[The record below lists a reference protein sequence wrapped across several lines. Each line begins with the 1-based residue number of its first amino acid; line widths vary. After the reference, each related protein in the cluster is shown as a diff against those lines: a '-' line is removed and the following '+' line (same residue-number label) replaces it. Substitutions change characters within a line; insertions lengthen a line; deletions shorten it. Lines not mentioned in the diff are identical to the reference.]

1 MAISWF
7 VRGTFLTGTC
17 WALTRKNL
25 QVPSIRVKPLQQ
37 GPVCSAPHSGPS
49 SADGP
54 SPLRPPTGDQRIVPS
69 PAGAPRQR
77 ASHHEAHRPLL
88 RNPYMAQP
96 HPPLT
101 PPSRNRPFEVRSAH
115 LGGEAARPPGNSA
128 RGRGSGRPGRARG
141 RRRARVVTTFAT
153 PAPFTPPAPP
163 RARADRRRGGPAAQ
177 KGGWRISFTPRP
189 APLQSRS
196 GGMTPFLVSAGA
208 AEHPKV
214 MRRPPFPAPS
224 TPRTVAAGAAGRAL
238 RVRARSIAA
247 AGTSTGVAR
256 PDEAEKTAPAE
267 PARGGIWRSGRIVRA
282 STPDALGDFRMI
294 PRLRRRC
301 GGVRGGTILPEHQN
315 RDSMGAAERPNALGS
330 GDGAPAR
337 PREPIPTTARPR
349 TPPDTPDEPP
359 TTPRTRSNR
368 LRQRSG
374 QHRRSSSPT
383 TPPTTGARTRVCYAS
398 FRLLRPSTL
407 HCTRKEGVV
416 EGEGAQQTERSAAE
430 GEAGAAGGEA
440 GAAADNRMHRIACS
454 FRRSR
459 VSFPPVSARG
469 AAGLA

>member
-1 MAISWF
+1 
-7 VRGTFLTGTC
+7 
-17 WALTRKNL
+17 
-25 QVPSIRVKPLQQ
+25 
-37 GPVCSAPHSGPS
+37 
-49 SADGP
+49 
-54 SPLRPPTGDQRIVPS
+54 
-69 PAGAPRQR
+69 
-77 ASHHEAHRPLL
+77 
-88 RNPYMAQP
+88 
-96 HPPLT
+96 
-101 PPSRNRPFEVRSAH
+101 
-115 LGGEAARPPGNSA
+115 
-128 RGRGSGRPGRARG
+128 
-141 RRRARVVTTFAT
+141 
-153 PAPFTPPAPP
+153 
-163 RARADRRRGGPAAQ
+163 
-177 KGGWRISFTPRP
+177 
-189 APLQSRS
+189 
-196 GGMTPFLVSAGA
+196 MTPFLVSAGA

-214 MRRPPFPAPS
+214 MRRSPFPAPS

-301 GGVRGGTILPEHQN
+301 GGVRGGPILPEHQN

-383 TPPTTGARTRVCYAS
+383 TGAQPRVKRVRRRTTGCIESHA
-398 FRLLRPSTL
+398 
-407 HCTRKEGVV
+407 
-416 EGEGAQQTERSAAE
+416 
-430 GEAGAAGGEA
+430 
-440 GAAADNRMHRIACS
+440 
-454 FRRSR
+454 
-459 VSFPPVSARG
+459 VS
-469 AAGLA
+469 AGLACLFRRFRRGGQRG

>member
-17 WALTRKNL
+17 WSLTRKNL

-37 GPVCSAPHSGPS
+37 EPVCSAPHSGPS

-54 SPLRPPTGDQRIVPS
+54 SPLRPPTGDRRIVPS

-77 ASHHEAHRPLL
+77 ASHHEAHRPPL

-115 LGGEAARPPGNSA
+115 LGGEAAHPPGNSA

-224 TPRTVAAGAAGRAL
+224 TPRTAAAAGAVGRAL
-238 RVRARSIAA
+238 RVRRAASPRPEPPQGSRGPTRRRRRLPRSPPG
-247 AGTSTGVAR
+247 AGYG
-256 PDEAEKTAPAE
+256 
-267 PARGGIWRSGRIVRA
+267 
-282 STPDALGDFRMI
+282 ALG
-294 PRLRRRC
+294 
-301 GGVRGGTILPEHQN
+301 G
-315 RDSMGAAERPNALGS
+315 
-330 GDGAPAR
+330 
-337 PREPIPTTARPR
+337 
-349 TPPDTPDEPP
+349 
-359 TTPRTRSNR
+359 
-368 LRQRSG
+368 
-374 QHRRSSSPT
+374 
-383 TPPTTGARTRVCYAS
+383 S
-398 FRLLRPSTL
+398 FRPAHRM
-407 HCTRKEGVV
+407 
-416 EGEGAQQTERSAAE
+416 RSA
-430 GEAGAAGGEA
+430 
-440 GAAADNRMHRIACS
+440 I
-454 FRRSR
+454 
-459 VSFPPVSARG
+459 SA
-469 AAGLA
+469 